1 LTLNSENTFENVT
14 GGALDDVIVGNM
26 LHNRLLGGNGNDFI
40 AGHGGN
46 DHLDGGAGND
56 DLSGGIGKDVLVGG
70 KGADI
75 LTAGAYEA
83 DRVQGFAADDQLKFM
98 EEGVVK
104 KFQVGR
110 KGEIYSLHA
119 DNSLWM
125 PLNGVVAT
133 WHDTRDFFLAKNG
146 ALFRLGMDGGLQR
159 RMSNDVT
166 DLANSARLGTNV
178 VKFIVGDDNRCH
190 HLQGNGE
197 QYIDGVLM
205 WADVRD
211 FALDAQGR
219 LYQLG
224 TNGTLERLTWG
235 VGWTVVETGVRR
247 LAVAANGGIY
257 YLNSSNEVRAEGQVI
272 WAGVKDFAIDSAGR
286 VVLLGTNGVLEKQ
299 TSDGWAIVETGVR
312 RLAVAANGGIYY
324 LNSSNEVRAE
334 GQVIWAGVKDLA
346 IDSARRVVLL
356 GTNGVLEK
364 QTSDGWAIV
373 DSGVQKLAV
382 ALDGGVLY
390 LNAANEVRTDGR
402 VIWAGIKD
410 LAIDSAGRV
419 VLLGT
424 NGVLERRDS
433 AGWTI
438 VDTGVQKLAT
448 ASDGRVLYLNA
459 ANEVRADGQV
469 IWAGVKDF
477 AIDSAGRVV
486 LLGTN
491 GVLERQT
498 NVGWEQVA
506 DQVQSIQIGADG
518 TSWTLIRQNARD
530 TWEEVHYVG
539 DGIRGIRNPSTKS
552 IPTSLTDC
560 VGRINAT
567 VNGQAFVGS
576 GTLLATGANYIVLT
590 SKHVVEGA
598 SRITFTTTQ
607 GVGTSYHETIYGVAK
622 VVLHPTLDLAILKLA
637 TQVDRTIQGAALPA
651 RSGGTPAYG
660 EQVLIVGY
668 GFNGDGV
675 HGEQSGTLGSKRYG
689 FSAVD
694 ANQAGLLQYR
704 HDVGE
709 SSISR
714 GDSGGPD
721 LRAIKRTLLYG
732 SDAGKAFFVP
742 VIVGVHQDILRP
754 SGEIVKNADG
764 TLETRYGDWTRSVA
778 ITKAVETWIYD
789 NSWLFN

>member
-1 LTLNSENTFENVT
+1 LGVAWEQAVNENLRLTLNSENTFENVT

-235 VGWTVVETGVRR
+235 VGWTV
-247 LAVAANGGIY
+247 
-257 YLNSSNEVRAEGQVI
+257 
-272 WAGVKDFAIDSAGR
+272 
-286 VVLLGTNGVLEKQ
+286 
-299 TSDGWAIVETGVR
+299 VETGVR